1 MNISMY
7 QASITFRIRSMNNL
21 GRVDPSVLI
30 NALRRVQIATDVAK
44 GCGLAVSG
52 VGTADI

>member
-7 QASITFRIRSMNNL
+7 QASITFCIKWMSNL
-21 GRVDPSVLI
+21 ARVDPSVLI
-30 NALRRVQIATDVAK
+30 NASRQVQIATDVAK

-52 VGTADI
+52 VGTAEI